1 MVTIKDIS
9 KKCGVSAATVSKAL
23 NGYGD
28 IGEETKRKVLLAA
41 KEMNYFPNA
50 AARTLKKGHSKN
62 IGIIFQ
68 DETDEEGGLT
78 HEYFSVILNNAKKE
92 AESKGYDITFIN
104 KNISGSYLEHA
115 RYRNF
120 DGVLAV
126 TAVFQSPELMELIQS
141 GFPLVSIDYNYD
153 SHTCILSDN
162 VTGLYEITQYL
173 VSLGHRKIAFIH
185 GENTSVTKKR
195 LSGYYRALEESNIR
209 VPEYYIKE
217 AIYHDAKSTAGAT
230 RELIS
235 LKDRPTAI
243 IFPDDIAF
251 LGGLSEIRR
260 RQLRIPK
267 DISCVGYDGIKLS
280 QLMDPVL
287 TTYHQDAEKMG
298 MLGMRKLIEQ
308 IENPKTWAPEI
319 ISVTGSLWKGETV
332 ACC

>member
-298 MLGMRKLIEQ
+298 MFGMRKLIEQ